1 MEERGKI
8 SRKLLAGLVAIGVAM
23 AACTGDGGEQSSADG
38 GTEVT
43 VVGTWGGSEQES
55 FLAMVKPWEERTG
68 NTVKYTGSRGLGT
81 YLQTAV
87 ASGTLPD
94 LAGLPGPGEMREF
107 YAQGALKP
115 LDDVLD
121 VEQYTNETAP
131 AFVDLGKA
139 DDGKIIGVFIK
150 SALKGLIWY
159 NPTVY
164 TGGEPAD
171 WQAVMNTEPDP
182 AEALWCVGL
191 ESGADSGWPG
201 TDWVEDFVLRQ
212 SGPDV
217 YDAWVAG
224 EQAWTSP
231 EIRQAFEA
239 FGEVLDQAYGGST
252 FVNSTNFGSAG
263 NPLFTEP
270 PGCLFHHQASFITDF
285 FVEQGGAEEGEFDFF
300 PMPAINPEYSGAF
313 TGAGD
318 LFGLFTDKPAAQDLL
333 KYLVTPEAQQI
344 WVSRGGALSG
354 NTEVSDYPDEVSQ
367 RSAEILA
374 NAEIFRFDAG
384 DLMPQAMKAAF
395 FRAIVD
401 FAENQDNLDQILA
414 SLDEVQASSYE
425 Q

>member
-1 MEERGKI
+1 MTQRSRRWRGVAAI
-8 SRKLLAGLVAIGVAM
+8 VGGAMLVA
-23 AACTGDGGEQSSADG
+23 AACTGGNGGSEGDK
-38 GTEVT
+38 EVT

-55 FLAMVKPWEERTG
+55 FLAMVKPWEESTG

-87 ASGTLPD
+87 QSGTLPD

-121 VEQYTNETAP
+121 IEQYTSETAP

-159 NPTVY
+159 NPNNFSASPT
-164 TGGEPAD
+164 TWEE
-171 WQAVMNTEPDP
+171 VMGTDP
-182 AEALWCVGL
+182 GDAEALWCVGL

-201 TDWVEDFVLRQ
+201 TDWVEDFVLRI
-212 SGPDV
+212 SGPEV

-224 EQAWTSP
+224 TQKWTSP
-231 EIRQAFEA
+231 EIREAFEA
-239 FGEVLDQAYGGST
+239 FGEVLDASYGGST
-252 FVNSTNFGSAG
+252 YVNGTNFGAAA
-263 NPLFTEP
+263 NPMFTDP

-285 FVEQGGAEEGEFDFF
+285 FQEQGGAEEGEYDFF
-300 PMPAINPEYSGAF
+300 PMPDINPEYAGAF

-318 LFGLFTDKPAAQDLL
+318 LFGLFSDKPAAQDLL
-333 KYLVTPEAQQI
+333 KYLTTAEAQRI
-344 WVSRGGALSG
+344 WVERGGALSG
-354 NTEVSDYPDEVSQ
+354 NTQVTEYPDEVSR
-367 RSAEILA
+367 RSAEILT

-384 DLMPQAMKAAF
+384 DLMPLSMKAAF
-395 FRAIVD
+395 FRAMVD
-401 FAENQDNLDQILA
+401 YAENPGNLDTILEN
-414 SLDEVQASSYE
+414 LDTVQASAYA